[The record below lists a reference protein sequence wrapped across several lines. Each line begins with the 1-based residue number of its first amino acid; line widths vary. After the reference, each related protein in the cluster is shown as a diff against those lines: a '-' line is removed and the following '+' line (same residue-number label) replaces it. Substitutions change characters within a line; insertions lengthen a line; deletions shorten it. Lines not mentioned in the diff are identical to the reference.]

1 MKLPKRHVFVCLAKY
16 CKENKS
22 EAIYDRLRALV
33 RERGLKEITVTGC
46 GSVGLCDVGPALIV
60 YLKGCG
66 TWGLK
71 SRIWGR

>member
-33 RERGLKEITVTGC
+33 RERGLK
-46 GSVGLCDVGPALIV
+46 
-60 YLKGCG
+60 
-66 TWGLK
+66 
-71 SRIWGR
+71 